1 MASNLEK
8 PEVAVVEKEQ
18 NTEEPVEDE
27 TDSTEAKD
35 SENVTLLDSVMEHE
49 ENLSEEEKKKRAI
62 RVRHRY
68 VQDLYRGDAKVCVRT
83 NRGFLSAYAGSDPKW
98 LHQVHGTAIVH
109 ADEAAPEAEADGSWT
124 MTPGVVLAIQTA
136 DCLPVILTDPEGR
149 IAVALHAG
157 WRGLAA
163 GLLQDGVKLV
173 REKLSDP
180 DTRILA
186 WLAPRIGADDF
197 EVGTDVLDAMKARLP
212 DAASRFKPKAE
223 AGKWLCD
230 LAGLASDALVSEGV
244 KREDIADCG
253 FSTYADPVH
262 FFSYRRDHGETG
274 RHAALVRIEPKAL

>member
-1 MASNLEK
+1 MA
-8 PEVAVVEKEQ
+8 
-18 NTEEPVEDE
+18 
-27 TDSTEAKD
+27 
-35 SENVTLLDSVMEHE
+35 
-49 ENLSEEEKKKRAI
+49 
-62 RVRHRY
+62 
-68 VQDLYRGDAKVCVRT
+68 
-83 NRGFLSAYAGSDPKW
+83 
-98 LHQVHGTAIVH
+98 
-109 ADEAAPEAEADGSWT
+109 
-124 MTPGVVLAIQTA
+124 
-136 DCLPVILTDPEGR
+136 
-149 IAVALHAG
+149 
-157 WRGLAA
+157 GLAA
-163 GLLQDGVKLV
+163 GILQDGVKLV

>member
-8 PEVAVVEKEQ
+8 PELAVLTPQWRAPASVHACFTLREGGVSSGPFG
-18 NTEEPVEDE
+18 NEDGICGM
-27 TDSTEAKD
+27 
-35 SENVTLLDSVMEHE
+35 NVG
-49 ENLSEEEKKKRAI
+49 
-62 RVRHRY
+62 
-68 VQDLYRGDAKVCVRT
+68 LYCGDAKVCVRT

-163 GLLQDGVKLV
+163 GILQDGVKLV